1 MKRRAKR
8 AMVNNHRH
16 SEEKRESFKKIVR
29 CDQRPQDKDKD
40 THSIEIVRRR
50 CRRRV
55 LLLFSV

>member
-1 MKRRAKR
+1 
-8 AMVNNHRH
+8 MVNNHRH

>member
-1 MKRRAKR
+1 
-8 AMVNNHRH
+8 MVNNHRH

-29 CDQRPQDKDKD
+29 SDQRPQDKDKD